1 MSKFKPYQH
10 YRPSNIFRLGDI
22 PAQWQEKGLG
32 IVCQLNPGKSEVSG
46 LPKDLEVGFIPMEL
60 LGEKG
65 ELDVDEVRCLDDV
78 YQGFTYCRDGDV
90 IMAKITPCFENGKG
104 ALCLGLKN
112 GIGMGTTELHVLRPK
127 EINGKFLYWI
137 TRQNAFRKIGA
148 TELRGS
154 AGQQRVPIEF
164 VKNWVVALPSDE
176 EQKFIVAFLDH
187 TTAQLDDLIAQKQRL
202 IELLKEKRQALI
214 TQAVTKGLNPKA
226 KMKDSGVPW
235 LGQIPEH
242 WEKFK
247 LGHLFDVMGSGTTPA
262 RERLDYYD
270 GNTPWVTTSE
280 LRETEITKTNER
292 VTDLALED
300 FPSLKI
306 YPADSVVVAMYGAT
320 IGRLGILRVPATV
333 NQACFVM
340 GQSRLANFKFIY
352 YFLWAIRNHLIN
364 LGYGGGQP
372 NLNQEQIRNV
382 RLALPSLK
390 EQEGIVARLDQ
401 SVSELDSLTHQTE
414 LSVEKLSE
422 YRQSLISA
430 AVTGKIDL
438 RDWKTA

>member
-1 MSKFKPYQH
+1 MNKFKRYSRYQ
-10 YRPSNIFRLGDI
+10 SSGVKWLGDI
-22 PAQWQEKGLG
+22 PENWGFEQLG
-32 IVCQLNPGKSEVSG
+32 WNTSLTVPMRDKPENLNGTIPWVRIEDFDGKYISGSKSGQGVSEDTVRKMNLKVFLPGTV
-46 LPKDLEVGFIPMEL
+46 
-60 LGEKG
+60 
-65 ELDVDEVRCLDDV
+65 
-78 YQGFTYCRDGDV
+78 
-90 IMAKITPCFENGKG
+90 
-104 ALCLGLKN
+104 LCTCSCT
-112 GIGMGTTELHVLRPK
+112 M
-127 EINGKFLYWI
+127 
-137 TRQNAFRKIGA
+137 GA
-148 TELRGS
+148 TAIAKAPLVSNQTFIG
-154 AGQQRVPIEF
+154 I
-164 VKNWVVALPSDE
+164 LPRFGLDSEYLFYLMKASSDE
-176 EQKFIVAFLDH
+176 LTQSAAGSIQQYLSRWDFQKLRIPIPSMDEQRSIVAFLDH

-438 RDWKTA
+438 RNWKSA